1 MKIYQLLSLPALYN
15 SISDKNLPFALAYKL
30 SKLATQVNEELK
42 FYQEN
47 LTKIIEEYGE
57 KENGELIYLSNG
69 DIKIQEGKAE
79 ECHAR
84 IEELQNVEV
93 DIKVTFTPNEL
104 EPLEMSIKDL
114 QALMPLI
121 NE

>member
-30 SKLATQVNEELK
+30 SKLAIQVNEELK

-57 KENGELIYLSNG
+57 KENGELVYLSNG
-69 DIKIQEGKAE
+69 DIKIHEGKAE

>member
-57 KENGELIYLSNG
+57 KENGELVYLSNG
-69 DIKIQEGKAE
+69 DIKIHEGKAE

-114 QALMPLI
+114 
-121 NE
+121 

>member
-57 KENGELIYLSNG
+57 KENGELVYLSNG
-69 DIKIQEGKAE
+69 DISMKVMSFLHIGWLLTRQRTNGMSY
-79 ECHAR
+79 
-84 IEELQNVEV
+84 LQQN
-93 DIKVTFTPNEL
+93 IL
-104 EPLEMSIKDL
+104 I
-114 QALMPLI
+114 MPLKKI
-121 NE
+121 VFLFP